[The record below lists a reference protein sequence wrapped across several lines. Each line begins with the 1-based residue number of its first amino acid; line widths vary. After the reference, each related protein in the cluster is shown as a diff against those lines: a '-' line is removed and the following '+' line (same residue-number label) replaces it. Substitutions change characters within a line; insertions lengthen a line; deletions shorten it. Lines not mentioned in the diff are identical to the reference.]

1 MATSSRALLV
11 ALIGVIACP
20 LLLVIEVV
28 IFVLV
33 GMGTFDEGNPLFGK
47 VATSAAVVL
56 MGAVILALPV
66 KAPMMGARARKAIS
80 SSDTFVAGALK
91 ALASQVISGILAAG
105 VATLM
110 PQLLR
115 QRQCRKHRYR
125 EQDLLKP
132 KFIN

>member
-47 VATSAAVVL
+47 VATSAAVIM
-56 MGAVILALPV
+56 MGAAILALPV
-66 KAPMMGARARKAIS
+66 TAFMMGARARKAIR
-80 SSDTFVAGALK
+80 SSDTFVAGASK
-91 ALASQVISGILAAG
+91 ALASQVISGILVAG
-105 VATLM
+105 VVIVQIILI
-110 PQLLR
+110 LLASR
-115 QRQCRKHRYR
+115 VCRL
-125 EQDLLKP
+125 DGC
-132 KFIN
+132 

>member
-47 VATSAAVVL
+47 VATSAAVIL
-56 MGAVILALPV
+56 MGAAILALPV
-66 KAPMMGARARKAIS
+66 TAFMMGARARKAIR
-80 SSDTFVAGALK
+80 SSDTFVAGASK
-91 ALASQVISGILAAG
+91 ALASQVISGILVAG
-105 VATLM
+105 VVIVQIILI
-110 PQLLR
+110 LLASR
-115 QRQCRKHRYR
+115 VCRL
-125 EQDLLKP
+125 DGC
-132 KFIN
+132 

>member
-47 VATSAAVVL
+47 VATSAAVIL
-56 MGAVILALPV
+56 MGAAILALPV
-66 KAPMMGARARKAIS
+66 TAFMMGARARNAIR
-80 SSDTFVAGALK
+80 SSDTFVAGASK
-91 ALASQVISGILAAG
+91 ALASQVISGILVAG
-105 VATLM
+105 VVIVQIVLI
-110 PQLLR
+110 LLASR
-115 QRQCRKHRYR
+115 VCSL
-125 EQDLLKP
+125 DGC
-132 KFIN
+132 

>member
-47 VATSAAVVL
+47 VATSAAVIL
-56 MGAVILALPV
+56 MGAAILALPV
-66 KAPMMGARARKAIS
+66 TAFMMGARARKAIR
-80 SSDTFVAGALK
+80 SSDTFVAGASK
-91 ALASQVISGILAAG
+91 ALASQVISGILVAG
-105 VATLM
+105 IVIVQIILI
-110 PQLLR
+110 LLASR
-115 QRQCRKHRYR
+115 VCSL
-125 EQDLLKP
+125 DGC
-132 KFIN
+132 

>member
-47 VATSAAVVL
+47 VATSAAVIL
-56 MGAVILALPV
+56 MGAAILALPV
-66 KAPMMGARARKAIS
+66 TAFMMGARARKAIR
-80 SSDTFVAGALK
+80 SSDTFVAGASK
-91 ALASQVISGILAAG
+91 ALASQVISGILVAG
-105 VATLM
+105 VVIVQIILI
-110 PQLLR
+110 LLASR
-115 QRQCRKHRYR
+115 VCSL
-125 EQDLLKP
+125 DGC
-132 KFIN
+132 

>member
-47 VATSAAVVL
+47 VATSAAVIL
-56 MGAVILALPV
+56 MGAAILALPV
-66 KAPMMGARARKAIS
+66 TAFMMGARARNAIR
-80 SSDTFVAGALK
+80 SSDTFVAGASK
-91 ALASQVISGILAAG
+91 ALASQVIAGILVAG
-105 VATLM
+105 VVIAQIVLI
-110 PQLLR
+110 LLASR
-115 QRQCRKHRYR
+115 VCRL
-125 EQDLLKP
+125 DGC
-132 KFIN
+132 

>member
-1 MATSSRALLV
+1 M
-11 ALIGVIACP
+11 VICP

-28 IFVLV
+28 TFVLV